1 MNKLKN
7 SPLNSNDS
15 THEAFASG
23 SQFQLWLALVFAIL
37 QFFVLEGIGIVRLTR
52 SNRPVSRP
60 DLLHHVVAEM
70 FAPLMICVLGIY
82 AYRKIRQ
89 AVATANGDPT
99 ILRAVALYG
108 AIVLGFA
115 FLTMDLIL

>member
-1 MNKLKN
+1 MDEPKI
-7 SPLNSNDS
+7 SSLNSNDS
-15 THEAFASG
+15 M
-23 SQFQLWLALVFAIL
+23 QLWLALVFAIL
-37 QFFVLEGIGIVRLTR
+37 QFFVLEGIAIVRLIR
-52 SNRPVSRP
+52 SNAPMPRP

-70 FAPLMICVLGIY
+70 FAPLMICVLGMY

-89 AVATANGDPT
+89 AVATASGDPT

-115 FLTMDLIL
+115 FLTMDLLL